1 MSLGADLCMF
11 VAALVLAYF
20 LNPWNLMEMSIIL
33 ANKEKEVELKY
44 DLERNVKLVSFNKGK
59 IDISFNEK
67 LNQNFIKNLTEK
79 LLKWTGE
86 RWIISLSKNNDA
98 KSLY

>member
-33 ANKEKEVELKY
+33 ANKEKNRNKTSVLGR
-44 DLERNVKLVSFNKGK
+44 LSRSRLAGLTNVTER
-59 IDISFNEK
+59 
-67 LNQNFIKNLTEK
+67 
-79 LLKWTGE
+79 
-86 RWIISLSKNNDA
+86 
-98 KSLY
+98 